1 MLNFSAPTGDS
12 APSRMAKPK
21 GGRWKDR
28 VKVVKSVKRRIE
40 VAGRPQSYSAST
52 TSERSTTGPSTH
64 SFAHD
69 SSSNDRSHS
78 RNNNNNSNDM
88 DIDDYSFS
96 ESAGPKEAKMMHG
109 KSQVQSSI
117 FSPDD
122 EIVPKVKSISY
133 LKLTCTMGR
142 NEASLISVH
151 VCNYLGQHHSPP
163 SWQAQQR
170 TPQHLDIHRNRTG
183 PGSCQAYGI

>member
-1 MLNFSAPTGDS
+1 
-12 APSRMAKPK
+12 MAKPK

-40 VAGRPQSYSAST
+40 VAGRPQSYSASA
-52 TSERSTTGPSTH
+52 TSEHSTPAPSTH

-78 RNNNNNSNDM
+78 RNNNNDSNSNDM

-96 ESAGPKEAKMMHG
+96 ESAGGSKEAKMMHG

-117 FSPDD
+117 FSPDT
-122 EIVPKVKSISY
+122 EIIPKVKSILPFS
-133 LKLTCTMGR
+133 
-142 NEASLISVH
+142 N
-151 VCNYLGQHHSPP
+151 
-163 SWQAQQR
+163 
-170 TPQHLDIHRNRTG
+170 
-183 PGSCQAYGI
+183 